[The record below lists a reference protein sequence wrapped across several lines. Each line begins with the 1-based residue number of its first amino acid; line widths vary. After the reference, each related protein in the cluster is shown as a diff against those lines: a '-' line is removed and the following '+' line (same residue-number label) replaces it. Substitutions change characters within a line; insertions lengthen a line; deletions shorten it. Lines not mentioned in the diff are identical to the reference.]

1 MPIPHLLREAALGIM
16 APLAYA
22 MLNILVEQS
31 PEVSIGIILVAA
43 ITLLSWKALHH
54 KIRPKDVTPHLNALP
69 NDVWTRW
76 PHLNRKIDAQAVDRY
91 KRLWDAAFVVLP
103 KGVHEHYGV
112 ENLVDIAQEVA
123 GEGAMWDNVTTEGY
137 LEIARRMN
145 GMRDELFVR
154 EVEEVN
160 RGVLLELASE
170 VEEVER
176 LKNLSRRLTIAGLD
190 SRGGL

>member
-1 MPIPHLLREAALGIM
+1 MPIPRVLREVALGIM

-22 MLNILVEQS
+22 MLNILVEQY
-31 PEVSIGIILVAA
+31 PVISIGIVLVTA
-43 ITLLSWKALHH
+43 IALLGWKTLHH
-54 KIRPKDVTPHLNALP
+54 KLQSKDVTTHLDALP
-69 NDVWTRW
+69 DDVWTRW
-76 PHLNRKIDAQAVDRY
+76 PHLNRKIDAQAVNRY

-103 KGVHEHYGV
+103 KGVHQHYGV
-112 ENLVDIAQEVA
+112 ENLVRIAEEVA

-137 LEIARRMN
+137 LEMACRMN
-145 GMRDELFVR
+145 DLRDELFIR

-170 VEEVER
+170 VEEVDT
-176 LKNLSRRLTIAGLD
+176 LKDLARRVTIAGTD